1 MRHVVILLGALLVL
15 LAIAGC
21 QSTLQHADCDSE
33 CTCQRDLARL
43 MSDQPGYTPP
53 TACDSTLVTHL
64 EANR

>member
-1 MRHVVILLGALLVL
+1 MRRVMILLGTLLALLM
-15 LAIAGC
+15 IAGC
-21 QSTLQHADCDSE
+21 QSSPQNANCSGD

-53 TACDSTLVTHL
+53 TACDSTFVIYL